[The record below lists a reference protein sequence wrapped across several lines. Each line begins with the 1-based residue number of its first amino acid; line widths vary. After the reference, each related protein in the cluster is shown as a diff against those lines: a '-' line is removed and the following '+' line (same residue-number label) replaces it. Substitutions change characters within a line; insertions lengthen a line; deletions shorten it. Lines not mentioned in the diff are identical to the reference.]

1 MDRAYRIRSAE
12 TGDVPGMLE
21 VERACFGDPWSARA
35 IREAMQSETS
45 QAYVADEAGRV
56 LGFVLARTSGPEA
69 EILDL
74 AVLPNM
80 RRRGI
85 ARALLRAV
93 RDAVAR
99 VGVEEIFLEV
109 RESNRA
115 AISLYEREG
124 YRAVGMRHRY
134 YRHPLE
140 NALVLRVALT
150 PCDFSGT

>member
-1 MDRAYRIRSAE
+1 MDAPYQIRPAE
-12 TGDVPGMLE
+12 PGDVAGMLE

-45 QAYVADEAGRV
+45 QAYVAESLENL

-74 AVLPNM
+74 AVLPRM
-80 RRRGI
+80 RRRGV
-85 ARALLRAV
+85 ARGLLRAV
-93 RDAVAR
+93 QDAVQR
-99 VGVEEIFLEV
+99 VGVEEIYLEV

-115 AISLYEREG
+115 AISLYQGEG

-134 YRHPLE
+134 YRNPLE

-150 PCDFSGT
+150 PCGFSGT

>member
-1 MDRAYRIRSAE
+1 
-12 TGDVPGMLE
+12 MLE

-45 QAYVADEAGRV
+45 QAYVAESKAKL

-74 AVLPNM
+74 AVLPDM

-85 ARALLRAV
+85 ARELLRAV
-93 RDAVAR
+93 RDAVQR
-99 VGVEEIFLEV
+99 IGVEEIYLEV

-115 AISLYEREG
+115 AISLYEGEG
-124 YRAVGMRHRY
+124 YRPVGMRHRY
-134 YRHPLE
+134 YRNPLE

-150 PCDFSGT
+150 PCGFSGT

>member
-1 MDRAYRIRSAE
+1 MDEPYRIRIAQP
-12 TGDVPGMLE
+12 GDVAGMLE

-45 QAYVADEAGRV
+45 QAYVADESGKL
-56 LGFVLARTSGPEA
+56 LGFVLGRTSGPEA

-93 RDAVAR
+93 RDAVTR

-115 AISLYEREG
+115 AISLYEGEG
-124 YRAVGMRHRY
+124 FRAVGMRHRY
-134 YRHPLE
+134 YRNPLE
-140 NALVLRVALT
+140 NALVLRVAVA
-150 PCDFSGT
+150 PCGFSGT

>member
-1 MDRAYRIRSAE
+1 MQTETSRAYIAE
-12 TGDVPGMLE
+12 E
-21 VERACFGDPWSARA
+21 K
-35 IREAMQSETS
+35 
-45 QAYVADEAGRV
+45 GRL

-74 AVLPNM
+74 AVLPTV

-85 ARALLRAV
+85 ARGLLRAV
-93 RDAVAR
+93 REAVQR
-99 VGVEEIFLEV
+99 LGVEEIYLEV

-115 AISLYEREG
+115 AISLYEGEG

-134 YRHPLE
+134 YRNPAE

-150 PCDFSGT
+150 PCGFSGS